1 MVHRRPLIALTPLGI
16 DPGMRLL
23 MSGRGPAGA
32 RCPPRSR

>member
-16 DPGMRLL
+16 DPGIELL
-23 MSGRGPAGA
+23 SPPWPGGA